1 MTDYAQL
8 FERLAHLHTIVP
20 VFARELTRARRQAT
34 SLRAENGRLLD
45 QVRRLQRQ
53 RAPGGAARFN
63 QGVSAPT
70 GATEQPEATVE
81 LSTEQLACI
90 EALAEDCIIV
100 GVDDGRPLV
109 RLIDGEV
116 ALLEGDGSLVSAARG
131 IQATTPYMEV
141 ERA

>member
-1 MTDYAQL
+1 MTDYGQL

-53 RAPGGAARFN
+53 RASGGAARFN
-63 QGVSAPT
+63 QRVSTPT
-70 GATEQPEATVE
+70 GATEQPETTVE
-81 LSTEQLACI
+81 LTGEQLACI
-90 EALAEDCIIV
+90 EALAEDCIII
-100 GVDDGRPLV
+100 GADDGRPLV
-109 RLIDGEV
+109 RLVDGEV
-116 ALLEGDGSLVSAARG
+116 ALLEGDGSLVPAARG
-131 IQATTPYMEV
+131 IQAATPYMEV

>member
-81 LSTEQLACI
+81 LTTEQLACI

-116 ALLEGDGSLVSAARG
+116 ALLEGDGSLVPAARG
-131 IQATTPYMEV
+131 IQATTPYMKV